1 MIVMIDVADFRRLF
15 LYDDWANQEAL
26 RSLETISN
34 PSVRS
39 LKLMAHIVAAEC
51 LWHARLRQLP
61 QPMAVWPELNL
72 NDSASQLLQLRSIW
86 HKYLTELN
94 ANRLNDSVTYKNTKG
109 ERYSSRIAD
118 ILTHVVIHS
127 GYHRGQIAADV
138 RTSGGEPA
146 FTDFIHAVRQGFIA

>member
-1 MIVMIDVADFRRLF
+1 MNLGDFLRLF
-15 LYDDWANQEAL
+15 RYDDWANHETLQ
-26 RSLETISN
+26 SLERMSN
-34 PSVRS
+34 PSARS
-39 LKLMAHIVAAEC
+39 LQLMAHIVAAEC

-61 QPMAVWPELNL
+61 QPMAVWPELDL
-72 NDSASQLLQLRSIW
+72 NDSASQLLQVRSLW

-127 GYHRGQIAADV
+127 GYHRGQIAAEV
-138 RTSGGEPA
+138 RTNGGEPA

>member
-1 MIVMIDVADFRRLF
+1 MDLADFQRF
-15 LYDDWANQEAL
+15 FQYDNWANHETL

-34 PSVRS
+34 PPARS
-39 LKLMAHIVAAEC
+39 LQLMAHIVAAEC

-61 QPMAVWPELNL
+61 QSMAVWPELNL

-146 FTDFIHAVRQGFIA
+146 FTDFIYAVRQGFIA